1 MSATRSSSGS
11 GRRPRA
17 AASGDLRVFAR
28 YVRRLPGFLRTT
40 VTPEEARRRIE
51 QELQRREESFLGV
64 LERGVYAR
72 ERSPY
77 RELLAAA
84 GVELGD
90 VRSMIGELGLEP
102 TLERL
107 HDAGVYV
114 TLDEF
119 KGRRPVERD
128 GVSLP
133 IDQRAFENPLVTTHY
148 RAAGGGSRSAP
159 RRVSVDLQALE
170 QEAAYH
176 SLFRTTFEL
185 WGRPFAVY
193 RVIPPNAS
201 GVNNCLRQV
210 KVGGTVARWFNP
222 YRAPRTIEALKFS
235 VFTRYTVLAGRLW
248 GSGLA
253 RPRYCPPHE
262 AHGVASWLAEMTR
275 RGSPGVVDTQA
286 SLGVRVCL
294 AAQEHGLDISGTF
307 FRFGGEPYT
316 EAKAQVVAESGARA
330 ACHYTMGETGRLG
343 VACGDPVALDDVH
356 VLSDRLAVLQR
367 DRRVDSSDRTVGALY
382 HTTLTPSTP
391 KLMINAESDDY
402 GVLEKRSC
410 GCPLGELGLSLHL
423 HRIRSFEKL
432 TSEGNHFLGSDLIAL
447 VDEVLP
453 ARFGGSPTDY
463 QLVEEEERGLP
474 KVNIVIRPQV
484 GDVAE
489 DEVVSSVVAFLRSE
503 PRNRL
508 MAEVWQQSDTL
519 RVVRRE
525 PSRTV
530 AGKLLPLHIAR
541 DD

>member
-1 MSATRSSSGS
+1 M
-11 GRRPRA
+11 
-17 AASGDLRVFAR
+17 FAR
-28 YVRRLPGFLRTT
+28 YVRRLPEFLRTT
-40 VTPEEARRRIE
+40 VTPDEARRRVE
-51 QELQRREESFLGV
+51 EALRRREESFLGV
-64 LERGVYAR
+64 LEHGVYANP
-72 ERSPY
+72 RSPY
-77 RELLAAA
+77 RKLLEAA
-84 GVELGD
+84 GAELGD
-90 VRSMIGELGLEP
+90 VRRMVGELGLEP

-107 HDAGVYV
+107 HDEGVHV

-119 KGRRPVERD
+119 KGRRPVERG

-133 IDQRAFENPLVTTHY
+133 IDERAFENPLIGTHFP
-148 RAAGGGSRSAP
+148 ASGGGSRSAP

-185 WGRPFAVY
+185 WGRPFGVY

-201 GVNNCLRQV
+201 GINNLLRQA
-210 KVGGTVARWFNP
+210 KLGAPVARWFNP
-222 YRAPRTIEALKFS
+222 YRAPRTLKSLKFS

-248 GSGLA
+248 GPGLPA
-253 RPRYCPPHE
+253 PEYCPPHE
-262 AHGVASWLAEMTR
+262 AHRVARWFAEIKR
-275 RGSPGVVDTQA
+275 EGSPAVLDTQA
-286 SLGVRVCL
+286 SLGVRTCL

-316 EAKAQVVAESGARA
+316 EAKGRVVAESGARA

-343 VACGDPVALDDVH
+343 VACGAPAALDDVH
-356 VLSDRLAVLQR
+356 VLSDRLAILQR
-367 DRRVDSSDRTVGALY
+367 ERAVDSTGRSVGALY
-382 HTTLTPSTP
+382 HTTLTSSTP

-402 GVLEKRSC
+402 GVLEERAC
-410 GCPLGELGLSLHL
+410 GCPLGELGLTLHL
-423 HRIRSFEKL
+423 HGIRSYEKL

-447 VDEVLP
+447 VDDVLP

-463 QLVEEEERGLP
+463 QLVEQEVRGLP
-474 KVNIVIRPQV
+474 KVNIVIRPEV
-484 GDVAE
+484 GAVDE
-489 DEVVSSVVAFLRSE
+489 REVVSSVVAFLSSE

-508 MAEVWQQSDTL
+508 MAEVWEQSDTL